1 MATFLRVWT
10 LPFLLAAIGFAGLIC
25 ALVGDGWWDAAS
37 WAALS
42 ALVALI
48 VWCSRR
54 GS

>member
-10 LPFLLAAIGFAGLIC
+10 LPFLLAAIGLAGLIC

-37 WAALS
+37 WGALG

-54 GS
+54 GG